1 MGANAVTTVPV
12 YVAGEVLTAAD
23 LNITNSGI
31 PVFASTVTR
40 DAAFGGAGEKTLAE
54 GQFAYIEAT
63 NTTQYY
69 DGAAWQSVGTT
80 PGLVYLTG
88 ATFTTVTSVSLPTD
102 TFSATYRNYKL
113 FLQLSA
119 LTADADFTMRF
130 RADGTDE
137 TSSDYR
143 TSGIGISS
151 VAATANVVGNAQS
164 SFNMGQSDTSLLWYS
179 LDFDILTPQIAT
191 YSSVVGELINNGKA
205 GDTGLLGV
213 NMVANINKTTQYDS
227 LTFISSVAS
236 SMTGTYRVYGYSE
249 S

>member
-1 MGANAVTTVPV
+1 MGANATTSVPV
-12 YVAGEVLTAAD
+12 YASGEVLTAAN
-23 LNITNSGI
+23 LNITNSGV
-31 PVFASTVTR
+31 PVFATTVTR
-40 DAAFGGAGEKTLAE
+40 DAAFGGANEKTLAE

-69 DGAAWQSVGTT
+69 DGAAWVSVGTS

-88 ATFTTVTSVSLPTD
+88 ATFTTATSVSLPTD

-130 RADGTDE
+130 RAAGTDE